1 MVARVPGKTVLDVDT
16 VWAVLND
23 RFRIMSRYAE
33 QVVAPL
39 VEQELARAGNA
50 QRTAARAVRR
60 LLCREESL
68 VSDAG
73 REARAAVLAEQP
85 VLRTVYEFKQ
95 RLLALWA
102 KRGGNAEELVREL
115 KQWCVDAE
123 ASGIE
128 ALNEFVRELKSYSV
142 PRAATTA

>member
-1 MVARVPGKTVLDVDT
+1 
-16 VWAVLND
+16 
-23 RFRIMSRYAE
+23 
-33 QVVAPL
+33 
-39 VEQELARAGNA
+39 
-50 QRTAARAVRR
+50 
-60 LLCREESL
+60 
-68 VSDAG
+68 SDAG

-115 KQWCVDAE
+115 KQWCADAE
-123 ASGIE
+123 ASGID

-142 PRAATTA
+142 PRAATPA